1 MAKNKATDTGT
12 ALRNALARRGWT
24 QTDLAQALGINS
36 GTVNNWC
43 TSRRRPNVTF
53 ALEIQSLLGL
63 PLTTW
68 AQRRQSVRAAA

>member
-1 MAKNKATDTGT
+1 MAKNKATDTGE
-12 ALRNALARRGWT
+12 ALRTALARRGWT
-24 QTDLAQALGINS
+24 QADLASALGINS

-53 ALEIQSLLGL
+53 ALEIQALLGL

-68 AQRRQSVRAAA
+68 AQRRFATRAAA